1 MSVWRGIPLHKAII
15 VRHTPREHDAPLG
28 RKGTGA
34 IPIGR
39 SGKALDYAGRYGEHA
54 GKGDIDREITGH
66 DRELMA
72 DAAEAASRE
81 IDAADRLD
89 YALREGIYE
98 GKSREGLDGTLWDR
112 TGAVTRE
119 EAQERME
126 AAGGAFVD
134 SFVSIGREYT
144 KELGI
149 ETKEDLQRL
158 IRTTWDEAVEKW
170 GVIQNPEDI
179 RWVAAAHFDAN
190 RSIHVHLYTWSARGE
205 IEPGWTVGREAT
217 REGKEIVYKTGYSKI
232 ISERD
237 ERSNYLRDLARH
249 EAVRQC
255 GGRVDERAQR
265 RLDGKAARLGY
276 PERLSR
282 EGDVDPAKARSL
294 EAAQSRL
301 SQALETGYGRLADNW
316 RANADA
322 RDVVRELRAAS
333 PSFARVWSE
342 YERCVEA
349 KADIK
354 GLGGDGFAKE
364 RDQFVRNE
372 MGELMTRV
380 ANGVRNAHL
389 PGRDR
394 EGAQRDGGPARLSKE
409 ELEQMRA
416 RSRERREREEKR
428 AAEAQARLSAAT
440 VLSQHEAARGL
451 GTTLDNVN
459 SMGRDMAN
467 LSRAVVYGGY
477 SSYDQ
482 APASVRRLADDWAG
496 RLVSTPRAQ
505 SLVARDV
512 ERLCA
517 KDASR
522 DPQEAKASVSA
533 RVQDAYARKIFDD
546 ARDGRFGRP
555 PELER
560 GGDAALA
567 RGMAPALDGMGS
579 IMESLVHAAAAAT
592 SGSSRRAGSRHPD
605 LAAERQRFYDDA
617 RER

>member
-1 MSVWRGIPLHKAII
+1 MSVWRGVPLHKAII
-15 VRHTPREHDAPLG
+15 VRHTPRDHDAPLG
-28 RKGTGA
+28 RRGTGA
-34 IPIGR
+34 IPIGQ

-54 GKGDIDREITGH
+54 GKGDIDREVTGH

-72 DAAEAASRE
+72 DAAEAAPRDV
-81 IDAADRLD
+81 DAADRLD

-98 GKSREGLDGTLWDR
+98 GKARSGLDGTLWDQHG
-112 TGAVTRE
+112 TVTRE

-134 SFVSIGREYT
+134 SFISIGREYT
-144 KELGI
+144 RQLGI

-158 IRTTWDEAVEKW
+158 VRATWSEAVERW
-170 GVIQNPEDI
+170 GVVRNPEDI

-217 REGKEIVYKTGYSKI
+217 REGKEIVFKTGYSKI
-232 ISERD
+232 VAERN

-249 EAVRQC
+249 AAVRQC
-255 GGRVDERAQR
+255 GGRVDERAER
-265 RLDGKAARLGY
+265 RLAAKATRLGY

-282 EGDVDPAKARSL
+282 ESDVDPSKARGL
-294 EAAQSRL
+294 EAARARL
-301 SQALETGYGRLADNW
+301 SSALEAGYGRLAENW

-322 RDVVRELRAAS
+322 RDVVRGLRAAS

-342 YERCVEA
+342 YQRCVEVR
-349 KADIK
+349 ADLK
-354 GLGGDGFAKE
+354 GLGGSGFAME
-364 RDQFVRNE
+364 RDRFVRAE
-372 MGELMTRV
+372 MDELMTRV

-389 PGRDR
+389 PERDGEGRDKDSSR
-394 EGAQRDGGPARLSKE
+394 PSRE

-416 RSRERREREEKR
+416 RSRERRAREAER

-451 GTTLDNVN
+451 GTTIDNVN

-477 SSYDQ
+477 RSYGQ
-482 APASVRRLADDWAG
+482 APASVRRMADDWAG

-505 SLVARDV
+505 ALIAKDAG
-512 ERLCA
+512 RLCA
-517 KDASR
+517 KDPTR
-522 DPQEAKASVSA
+522 DPREARASVSA
-533 RVQDAYARKIFDD
+533 RVQDAYARRIFDD

-560 GGDAALA
+560 GGDAAFA
-567 RGMAPALDGMGS
+567 RGMAPILEGMGS
-579 IMESLVHAAAAAT
+579 IMESLVHAAAAA
-592 SGSSRRAGSRHPD
+592 SAGSSRRAGSRHPD
-605 LAAERQRFYDDA
+605 LAAERQRFYDDE